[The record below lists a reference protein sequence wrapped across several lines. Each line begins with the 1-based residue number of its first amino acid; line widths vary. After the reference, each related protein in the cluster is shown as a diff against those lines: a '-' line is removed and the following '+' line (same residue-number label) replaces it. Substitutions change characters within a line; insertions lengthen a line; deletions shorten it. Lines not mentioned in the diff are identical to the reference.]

1 MRLEGRGINLQ
12 AGTECICLLLF
23 GYLIFHLTYSGEY
36 LNYVTPRM
44 KPYLYGLSV
53 LMVIWA
59 AAEGRYLLAPQY
71 KAKLARSFVL
81 ILPALMLSVHLPAP
95 GESSMAKSYDNA
107 GPFMA
112 AGNGGR
118 VSGEK
123 KTPAPLPDITI
134 TETEEDTETAADR
147 QEEEKSQ
154 GQGLTFFCPQDVTI
168 SVTVRANRYIFF
180 ICF

>member
-59 AAEGRYLLAPQY
+59 AAEG
-71 KAKLARSFVL
+71 
-81 ILPALMLSVHLPAP
+81 
-95 GESSMAKSYDNA
+95 EA
-107 GPFMA
+107 GPLFCFNP
-112 AGNGGR
+112 AG
-118 VSGEK
+118 
-123 KTPAPLPDITI
+123 
-134 TETEEDTETAADR
+134 ADALR
-147 QEEEKSQ
+147 TSAGSRRKQH
-154 GQGLTFFCPQDVTI
+154 G
-168 SVTVRANRYIFF
+168 
-180 ICF
+180 

>member
-59 AAEGRYLLAPQY
+59 ASEGRYLLAPQY

-112 AGNGGR
+112 SGNGGR
-118 VSGEK
+118 VNGEK
-123 KTPAPLPDITI
+123 KLRHHCRTLQLRRRKKTRRPPQTGRRKKKVR
-134 TETEEDTETAADR
+134 DR
-147 QEEEKSQ
+147 
-154 GQGLTFFCPQDVTI
+154 
-168 SVTVRANRYIFF
+168 A
-180 ICF
+180 

>member
-118 VSGEK
+118 VNGEK

-147 QEEEKSQ
+147 QEEEK
-154 GQGLTFFCPQDVTI
+154 
-168 SVTVRANRYIFF
+168 VRDRA
-180 ICF
+180 

>member
-59 AAEGRYLLAPQY
+59 ASEGRYLLAPQY

-112 AGNGGR
+112 AGQR
-118 VSGEK
+118 
-123 KTPAPLPDITI
+123 
-134 TETEEDTETAADR
+134 ED
-147 QEEEKSQ
+147 
-154 GQGLTFFCPQDVTI
+154 
-168 SVTVRANRYIFF
+168 
-180 ICF
+180 

>member
-107 GPFMA
+107 GTFMA

-118 VSGEK
+118 VNGEK
-123 KTPAPLPDITI
+123 KLRHHCRTLQLRRRKKTRRPPQTG
-134 TETEEDTETAADR
+134 R
-147 QEEEKSQ
+147 RKKKS
-154 GQGLTFFCPQDVTI
+154 GTGPERTGC
-168 SVTVRANRYIFF
+168 
-180 ICF
+180 